1 MRHLRIT
8 VDGRVFD
15 VVVEDVTDT
24 GGTFAAPSI
33 PAPVAYA
40 PVAAPRPAPAPAAP
54 PPPAPAPAPAA
65 PAPAPAASGGASAAP
80 SGGPD
85 DRLAPL
91 AGVVL
96 EISVNIGDSVD
107 VDDQVV
113 VLEAMKMKTV
123 IGAHKA
129 GKITGIHVKQG
140 DAVDADQPLV
150 TIS

>member
-1 MRHLRIT
+1 MMRHLRIT

-15 VVVEDVTDT
+15 VVVEDITEAGAYT
-24 GGTFAAPSI
+24 PAPI
-33 PAPVAYA
+33 PAPVAHA
-40 PVAAPRPAPAPAAP
+40 PVAAPRPAPAPAPAAP
-54 PPPAPAPAPAA
+54 PPAAAPAPAA
-65 PAPAPAASGGASAAP
+65 AAPASKGGAP
-80 SGGPD
+80 SGGAD

-96 EISVNIGDSVD
+96 EVSVSVGDKVD

-129 GKITGIHVKQG
+129 GTVTGIHVKEG

>member
-1 MRHLRIT
+1 MMRHLRIT
-8 VDGRVFD
+8 VDGRAYD
-15 VVVEDVTDT
+15 VVVEDVTDPT
-24 GGTFAAPSI
+24 RPIASAPP
-33 PAPVAYA
+33 PAY
-40 PVAAPRPAPAPAAP
+40 VAAPPPQASAPAAPAAAEAAP
-54 PPPAPAPAPAA
+54 PPPPPAPSGPA
-65 PAPAPAASGGASAAP
+65 AAP

-96 EISVNIGDSVD
+96 EVSVSVGDTVD

-123 IGAHKA
+123 IGAHKS
-129 GKITGIHVKQG
+129 GRITGVHVKQG

-150 TIS
+150 TIQ

>member
-1 MRHLRIT
+1 MMRHLRIT
-8 VDGRVFD
+8 VDGRAYD
-15 VVVEDVTDT
+15 VVVEDVTDPT
-24 GGTFAAPSI
+24 RPIASAPP
-33 PAPVAYA
+33 PAY
-40 PVAAPRPAPAPAAP
+40 VAAPPPQASAPAAPAAAEAAP
-54 PPPAPAPAPAA
+54 PPPAPSGPA
-65 PAPAPAASGGASAAP
+65 GAP

-96 EISVNIGDSVD
+96 EVSVNVGDTVE

-123 IGAHKA
+123 IGAHKS
-129 GKITGIHVKQG
+129 GRITGVHVKQG

-150 TIS
+150 TIE

>member
-8 VDGRVFD
+8 VDGRAYD
-15 VVVEDVTDT
+15 VIVEDVTDP
-24 GGTFAAPSI
+24 GR
-33 PAPVAYA
+33 PVASA
-40 PVAAPRPAPAPAAP
+40 PAAAVAAPPPQASAPAAPAAAAPAP
-54 PPPAPAPAPAA
+54 PPPAPAP
-65 PAPAPAASGGASAAP
+65 SGGPSAAP

-96 EISVNIGDSVD
+96 EVNVDVGDMVE

-123 IGAHKA
+123 IGAHKS
-129 GKITGIHVKQG
+129 GRVTGVHVKQG
-140 DAVDADQPLV
+140 EAVDADQPLV
-150 TIS
+150 TIQ

>member
-8 VDGRVFD
+8 VDGRPYD
-15 VVVEDVTDT
+15 VIVEDVPDAIRPVT
-24 GGTFAAPSI
+24 GAPPPAAVTAPQPSAGT
-33 PAPVAYA
+33 
-40 PVAAPRPAPAPAAP
+40 APAAASSAP
-54 PPPAPAPAPAA
+54 TPPPAQPAPSGPSSPA
-65 PAPAPAASGGASAAP
+65 

-96 EISVNIGDSVD
+96 EVYVSVGDTVE

-129 GKITGIHVKQG
+129 GRITGVHVKPG

-150 TIS
+150 TIQ

>member
-1 MRHLRIT
+1 MMRHLRIT
-8 VDGRVFD
+8 VDGRAYD
-15 VVVEDVTDT
+15 VVVEDVTDPT
-24 GGTFAAPSI
+24 RPIASAPP
-33 PAPVAYA
+33 PAY
-40 PVAAPRPAPAPAAP
+40 VAAPPPQASAPAAPAAAEAAP
-54 PPPAPAPAPAA
+54 PPPAPSGPA
-65 PAPAPAASGGASAAP
+65 GAP

-96 EISVNIGDSVD
+96 EVSVNVGDTVD

-123 IGAHKA
+123 IGAHKS
-129 GKITGIHVKQG
+129 GRITGVHVKQG

-150 TIS
+150 TIQ

>member
-1 MRHLRIT
+1 MMRHLRIT
-8 VDGRVFD
+8 VDGRAFD
-15 VVVEDVTDT
+15 VVVEDVTDL
-24 GGTFAAPSI
+24 GGAYAPAPI

-40 PVAAPRPAPAPAAP
+40 PVAAPRPAPAA
-54 PPPAPAPAPAA
+54 PAPAAAPAA
-65 PAPAPAASGGASAAP
+65 PAPAPDAPAASSGGPSAAP

-96 EISVNIGDSVD
+96 EISVNIGDTVD
-107 VDDQVV
+107 IDDQVV

>member
-1 MRHLRIT
+1 MMRHLRIT
-8 VDGRVFD
+8 VDGRAYD
-15 VVVEDVTDT
+15 VIVEDVSDT
-24 GGTFAAPSI
+24 TRSVASAPP
-33 PAPVAYA
+33 PAY
-40 PVAAPRPAPAPAAP
+40 VAAPPQASAPSAPPTPAPAAV
-54 PPPAPAPAPAA
+54 AA
-65 PAPAPAASGGASAAP
+65 PSAAP

-96 EISVNIGDSVD
+96 EVNVSVGDTVE
-107 VDDQVV
+107 VDDQVL

-129 GKITGIHVKQG
+129 GRITAVHVKQG

-150 TIS
+150 TIQ